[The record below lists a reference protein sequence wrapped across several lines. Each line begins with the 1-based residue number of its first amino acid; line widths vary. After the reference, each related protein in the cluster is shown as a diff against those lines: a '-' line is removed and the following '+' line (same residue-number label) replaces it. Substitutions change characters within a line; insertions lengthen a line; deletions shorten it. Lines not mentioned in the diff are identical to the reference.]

1 MNALSQLFRQSA
13 YRALP
18 VLALAG
24 SLVGSPAVFA
34 AESQHEGHVVSP
46 KATPIGWQQQLKGQ
60 TIVEDAIEGRGER
73 SEKIEL
79 QHHRLMRK
87 LEEQAQQDAQA
98 QMTSGAYNGMSTM
111 HQYMGQDGSSFL
123 LAVDPQTDLAGPN
136 GAKCPAA
143 VPTKKYDISMI
154 NAEITLNRWQDYYP
168 GYMYVLSENVDKV
181 RAEEAQNKAAREKE
195 GFDAGSVT
203 TGLQGDY
210 IQPLAIRANQGDCL
224 KITLRNQMDSESG
237 SLHINGGSMIVSATG
252 KAATT
257 TNQDTVVAPGKSV
270 EMEWYIHP
278 KTQEGVRRFHSYSHA
293 RELTVMGLFGALIVE
308 PQGSKYLDPL
318 GTGHAADMKS
328 GWQAMIDNGSGPDF
342 REFVIFY
349 HEIGDEAFRPVN
361 KKGDF
366 LPQRDPL
373 TDAYRPG
380 GRALNYR
387 SEPFG
392 IDEMHL
398 QHEYFGFEDE
408 SLAYSAYT
416 FGEPP
421 TTIPRAYLGDP
432 VKYRLVHG
440 GSEVFHS
447 QIGWTW
453 K

>member
-1 MNALSQLFRQSA
+1 M
-13 YRALP
+13 
-18 VLALAG
+18 
-24 SLVGSPAVFA
+24 
-34 AESQHEGHVVSP
+34 
-46 KATPIGWQQQLKGQ
+46 
-60 TIVEDAIEGRGER
+60 
-73 SEKIEL
+73 
-79 QHHRLMRK
+79 
-87 LEEQAQQDAQA
+87 
-98 QMTSGAYNGMSTM
+98 
-111 HQYMGQDGSSFL
+111 
-123 LAVDPQTDLAGPN
+123 DPQTDLAGMQ

-168 GYMYVLSENVDKV
+168 GYMYVLTENVDKV

-195 GFDAGSVT
+195 GFDPGSVT

-318 GTGHAADMKS
+318 GTGRAADMKS

-447 QIGWTW
+447 HHPHSGSIRWQRSPVTEPNMLWAAGQDGPVKYPIIRTKSDRVDVEVIGPSEALDLEPECGGGGCQHLAGDFLFHC
-453 K
+453 